1 MLISDYYLTIIGA
14 NVYMNNLLTT
24 LGSIIRALLLTL
36 SVLHISELNLEVWQ
50 LLLLIPVVIAVLDNL
65 EEVSIK
71 DKDLRI
77 GFNAGVASCV
87 VFSLVFVLIDVF
99 VNINTF
105 VIILSSLVGII
116 TISVKL
122 MRCIKS
128 HFKLLN

>member
-24 LGSIIRALLLTL
+24 FGSIIRALLLTL

-50 LLLLIPVVIAVLDNL
+50 LLLLIPVVITVLDNL

-77 GFNAGVASCV
+77 GFNAGVVSCTV
-87 VFSLVFVLIDVF
+87 LSLVFVLMGVF

-105 VIILSSLVGII
+105 VIILSSLIGII
-116 TISVKL
+116 TVGVKL
-122 MRCIKS
+122 MRSIKV
-128 HFKLLN
+128 